1 MTRLKYQF
9 TLDDMPLVAEYMY
22 RTYQRDHDDFE
33 HYSSDFNQEFE
44 EALEERINA
53 IRELPDLDSFDRKV
67 AEKQKKLLIMT
78 GHLRPLLNITE
89 IYLRRSDDV
98 DKGFDDKVESINALR
113 DGISERHFLEVQSG
127 ISRLIRYIVRHLPEL
142 TERGFPERIVDD
154 FRLLS
159 KNLQQMEVDLAETIH
174 EKEVLTSESVH
185 AVNDLWEVLEDIW
198 NACPDVFSRVH
209 PEKARDYLP
218 DEIKRHIHHKSSYT
232 MIQ

>member
-9 TLDDMPLVAEYMY
+9 TLDDMPLVAEYIY
-22 RTYQRDHDDFE
+22 QTYQRDHDDFE

-53 IRELPDLDSFDRKV
+53 IRELPDLDLFDRKV

-89 IYLRRSDDV
+89 MYLRSSNDVSKEHDDEY
-98 DKGFDDKVESINALR
+98 GNISLLR
-113 DGISERHFLEVQSG
+113 DGISEKRFWEVQSG
-127 ISRLIRYIVRHLPEL
+127 ISRLIRYINLHLPEL
-142 TERGFPERIVDD
+142 TERGFPARIVDD

-159 KNLQQMEVDLAETIH
+159 ENLQRMEVDLAETIH
-174 EKEVLTSESVH
+174 EKEVSTSESVR
-185 AVNDLWEVLEDIW
+185 AENDLWEALEDIW
-198 NACPDVFSRVH
+198 NACPEVFAKVH

-218 DEIKRHIHHKSSYT
+218 EEIKRRIHPRSSRRI
-232 MIQ
+232 IQ